1 MTVYTGSFAIH
12 SNGFTDIIDIS
23 REVESEV
30 KRSGINVGIA
40 LVFVPGSTAGITS
53 IEFEPGATGDFKAA
67 LERMMPGDIH
77 YDHDARWGDGNG
89 FSHVRAAILGSSFA
103 VPFSDKHLILGT
115 WQQIVLVDFDN
126 RERQRKVIVQV
137 QGD

>member
-1 MTVYTGSFAIH
+1 MTVFTGSFTVQ

-30 KRSGINVGIA
+30 KRSGINAGTA
-40 LVFVPGSTAGITS
+40 LIFIPGSTAGITS
-53 IEFEPGATGDFKAA
+53 IEFESGATRDFKTA
-67 LERMMPGDIH
+67 LERMMPQDIQ

-89 FSHVRAAILGSSFA
+89 FSHVRAAMLGSSFA
-103 VPFSDKHLILGT
+103 VPFADKHLILGT